1 MFFILVN
8 LTIILN
14 TIALVSEK
22 YKNAVFACRDLS
34 AGFFSIGQAL
44 VTETLFIILIFL
56 ILKDNVNLKMTISYT
71 ILQFISMIVA
81 NVYRYTNI
89 FSNQIFFKLDKLIA
103 ILEISMMLVM
113 SYYDNYVKK

>member
-1 MFFILVN
+1 MN
-8 LTIILN
+8 LTIISN

-22 YKNAVFACRDLS
+22 YKNVVIACRDLS
-34 AGFFSIGQAL
+34 AGFFSIGQTL
-44 VTETLFIILIFL
+44 VTEMLFIILIFL

-81 NVYRYTNI
+81 NVYQYTNVLN
-89 FSNQIFFKLDKLIA
+89 NQAFFRLDKLIA
-103 ILEISMMLVM
+103 ILEIGMMLAM